1 MTYNQKGRKGM
12 NSQNHQKPFYC
23 LMYSFLFL
31 SLLAGFGCA
40 GHVPS
45 IKEGE
50 AEGEKLLWA
59 SQPKQPE
66 WIYKEP
72 PQEKGYLTFVGLSK
86 DHATQQES
94 RKDALR
100 NAQNKVVEYIGTL
113 AKSKFEKI
121 SSSYSVSSK
130 IIDPTN
136 ATRDYEKYF
145 AANFASQVKEKEA
158 YVEKWLISEVIAWRS
173 FLLTKVPEA
182 VINKSLQNFA
192 KENANKAQAMA
203 KEAETGAAREQAQMS
218 NDFFKEMGAKP
229 LLEE

>member
-1 MTYNQKGRKGM
+1 MHSLKQY
-12 NSQNHQKPFYC
+12 KPFYSF
-23 LMYSFLFL
+23 MYSFLFL

-72 PQEKGYLTFVGLSK
+72 PQKKGYLTFVGLSTY
-86 DHATQQES
+86 HATQQAA
-94 RKDALR
+94 RK
-100 NAQNKVVEYIGTL
+100 NAMKNVRYEVVEYIGTL
-113 AKSKFEKI
+113 AKTKFEEI
-121 SSSYSVSSK
+121 SSSYGLSSK
-130 IIDPTN
+130 VVDSTN
-136 ATRDYEKYF
+136 ATRDYQDYF
-145 AANFASQVKEKEA
+145 AANYAQQVKMDEA
-158 YVEKWLISEVIAWRS
+158 YDEKWQTPTGTAYKS

-192 KENANKAQAMA
+192 KENADKAQAMA
-203 KEAETGAAREQAQMS
+203 KEADTEKSRAQAQNS
-218 NDFFKEMGAKP
+218 NNFFKEMGAKP
-229 LLEE
+229 LLIQE